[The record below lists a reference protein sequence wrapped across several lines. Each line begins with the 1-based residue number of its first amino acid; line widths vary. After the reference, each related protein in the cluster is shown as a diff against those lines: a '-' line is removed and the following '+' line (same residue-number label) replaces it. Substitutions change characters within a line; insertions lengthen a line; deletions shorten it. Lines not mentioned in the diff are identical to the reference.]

1 MFQMMLVQAL
11 AAAAIATSQPPF
23 IVQPYLQL
31 GDAPSVGETVTMAL
45 LWHSDTTS
53 AEWEVD
59 LKPAGATA
67 WKAQRTFYPSR
78 IDAPGLDP
86 YNVYHGTLGDL
97 APGSTFQYRVK
108 RNGTVVFTSSGL
120 SRKGASE
127 PYRVVVFGD
136 AGQNTPGQRA
146 IAYRA
151 YLEHPD
157 FVAIPGDIVYGS
169 GRMSEYRTKFFPI
182 YNADSAS
189 PANGAPLTRSI
200 PFVAAIGN
208 HDASYARNVNDSM
221 ADYGGYFAFWSM
233 PLNGPTTKPG
243 HNAPLMASD
252 STLAAALARSYGPN
266 YPRMANY
273 SFDYGN
279 THWTVLDADPY
290 MDWTDPVL
298 RNWVARD
305 LAHAAGATWRFVM
318 FHQPGFNSSR
328 EHFTEQQMRLMSDV
342 FEAGN
347 VDLVLMGHVHNY
359 QRSYPMTFLPKLA
372 GDPKTG
378 IDGTLHAPDWYRT
391 NGRLPF
397 TIDGDYRFDHEFD
410 GVKRTV
416 PKGVIYIVSGGGG
429 AELYNPEQTGDRGS
443 WQAFTY
449 AFEATQHSLSA
460 IDVKGRTITFR
471 QVGADGSLI
480 DHFTITK
487 PVPTIAAK
495 PGKTLAVRSGGRSP
509 AGSP

>member
-1 MFQMMLVQAL
+1 MFSLMLMQAVT
-11 AAAAIATSQPPF
+11 AAVVAAPPF
-23 IVQPYLQL
+23 IVRPYLQI
-31 GDAPSVGETVTMAL
+31 GDAPSASETVTMGL
-45 LWHSDTTS
+45 LWHADTT
-53 AEWEVD
+53 AADWEVD
-59 LKPAGATA
+59 LKPAGATT
-67 WKAQRTFYPSR
+67 WHPQRTFYPSR
-78 IDAPGLDP
+78 IEVPGLAP
-86 YNVYHGTLGDL
+86 YDVFHGTLGDL
-97 APGSTFQYRVK
+97 VPGSTFQYRVM
-108 RNGTVVFTSSGL
+108 RDGVVVFTSTGRA
-120 SRKGASE
+120 RKSAGQ

-136 AGQNTPGQRA
+136 CGQNTAGQRV

-157 FVAIPGDIVYGS
+157 FIAIPGDIVYGS
-169 GRMSEYRTKFFPI
+169 GRMSEYRTNFFPI

-189 PANGAPLTRSI
+189 PTNGAPLERAI

-208 HDASYARNVNDSM
+208 HDGHYASDVNDSI
-221 ADYGGYFAFWSM
+221 ADYGGYFAYWSM
-233 PLNGPTTKPG
+233 PLNGPETRPG
-243 HNAPLMASD
+243 HNAPLIATD
-252 STLAAALARSYGPN
+252 STLSAVLRRSYGQT

-290 MDWTDPVL
+290 VDWTDPVL
-298 RNWVARD
+298 RNWVAQD

-359 QRSYPMTFLPKLA
+359 QRSYPLTFLPTLT
-372 GDPKTG
+372 GDPKVA
-378 IDGTLHAPDWYRT
+378 IDGTLHAPDWYRAH
-391 NGRLPF
+391 GHLPF
-397 TIDGDYRFDHEFD
+397 TIDGDFTLDHAFD
-410 GVKRTV
+410 GVRRTV
-416 PKGVIYIVSGGGG
+416 PKGIIYIVTGGGG
-429 AELYNPEQTGDRGS
+429 AELYNPEQTGDRAS

-449 AFEATQHSLSA
+449 AFEATQHSMSE
-460 IDVKGRTITFR
+460 IDVKGRTLAFR
-471 QVGADGSLI
+471 QIGADGSII

-495 PGKTLAVRSGGRSP
+495 NGKTLAATSGHGAP

>member
-1 MFQMMLVQAL
+1 MFHMMLVQAL
-11 AAAAIATSQPPF
+11 AAAVISTPPF
-23 IVQPYLQL
+23 IVKPYLQL
-31 GDAPSVGETVTMAL
+31 GDASSPGETVTMAL

-53 AEWEVD
+53 ADWEVD

-67 WKAQRTFYPSR
+67 WKPQRTFFPSR
-78 IDAPGLDP
+78 IQVPGLDP
-86 YNVYHGTLGDL
+86 YDVYQGTLGDL

-108 RNGTVVFTSSGL
+108 RNSSVVFTSAGL
-120 SRKGASE
+120 ARKSASE

-136 AGQNTPGQRA
+136 AGENTPGQRA
-146 IAYRA
+146 VASRA

-157 FVAIPGDIVYGS
+157 FVAIAGDIVYSS

-182 YNADSAS
+182 YNGDSA
-189 PANGAPLTRSI
+189 PLLRSI

-208 HDASYARNVNDSM
+208 HDASYLRNLNDSL
-221 ADYGGYFAFWSM
+221 ADFGAYFAYWSM
-233 PLNGPTTKPG
+233 PLNGPATKPG
-243 HNAPLMASD
+243 HNAPLISSDSAMAS
-252 STLAAALARSYGPN
+252 LLVRSYGHN

-279 THWTVLDADPY
+279 THWTVLDADNY
-290 MDWTDPVL
+290 MDWSDPVL
-298 RNWVARD
+298 RNWVAQD
-305 LAHAAGATWRFVM
+305 LAHASGATWRFVM

-359 QRSYPMTFLPKLA
+359 QRSYPLTFLPKLS
-372 GDPKTG
+372 GDPKVA
-378 IDGTLHAPDWYRT
+378 IDGTLHTPEWYRS

-397 TIDGDYRFDHEFD
+397 TIDGDYKFDHEFD
-410 GVKRTV
+410 GVRRTV
-416 PKGVIYIVSGGGG
+416 PKGIIYIVTGAGG
-429 AELYNPEQTGDRGS
+429 ADLYNPEQTGDRGS
-443 WQAFTY
+443 WQAFTNV
-449 AFEATQHSLSA
+449 FESTQHSLSA
-460 IDVKGRTITFR
+460 IDVKGRTLSFR

-495 PGKTLAVRSGGRSP
+495 SAKTLATRSGGRSP